1 MSYTL
6 SHKFLCALL
15 RRSRSYTADAL
26 GDSCTFLLADACHG
40 TAGVTLAKTLLTKC
54 SNKLAAVTQ
63 SSACAAEF
71 RQETWEGDRLLT
83 SSLDLTSEGCVKEFL
98 EKTQYTLGPDIDVL
112 CANVGDVPSRWR
124 SAFNTTPLIHETRAS
139 EWIRLSKDVAA
150 VGILVS
156 QVLPI
161 MLRTE
166 NNRRKVICVFSHSSP
181 LHASHAVALR
191 CASAAL
197 DELVAATSLEL
208 SRITS
213 GGSACAV
220 VRVHTPNLEPE
231 SNDAR
236 VWTKA
241 VMRQIDRLRAEE
253 EFALLCDGKKLPI
266 PGFPDRVDTF
276 WYSSTV

>member
-1 MSYTL
+1 ML
-6 SHKFLCALL
+6 RHKFVCALS
-15 RRSRSYTADAL
+15 RRCRTYTAL

-83 SSLDLTSEGCVKEFL
+83 SSLDLTSESCVKKFL

-124 SAFNTTPLIHETRAS
+124 SAFNNTTPSPLIHETRAT

-156 QVLPI
+156 AVLPH
-161 MLRTE
+161 MLKSSVDSK
-166 NNRRKVICVFSHSSP
+166 RKVICVFSHSTP
-181 LHASHAVALR
+181 LHATNAVALR

-197 DELVAATSLEL
+197 DELVAALRLEL

-213 GGSACAV
+213 GGPVCA

-231 SNDAR
+231 STDAR

-241 VMRQIDRLRAEE
+241 VMRQIDRLREEE
-253 EFALLCDGKKLPI
+253 EFALLCDGTTLPI